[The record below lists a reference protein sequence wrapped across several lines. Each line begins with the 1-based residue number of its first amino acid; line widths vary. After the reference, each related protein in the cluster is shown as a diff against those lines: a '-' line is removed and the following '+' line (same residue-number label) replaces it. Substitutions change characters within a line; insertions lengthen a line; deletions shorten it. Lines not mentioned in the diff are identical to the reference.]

1 MQAWGGG
8 GGGGSGR
15 NVNWPPGL
23 LGSSAQ
29 RKIRGGGKIRDRGE
43 INTGLLGAQHHKLEI
58 KVAC

>member
-23 LGSSAQ
+23 LGSSVQ
-29 RKIRGGGKIRDRGE
+29 SHGGGKGDRGE
-43 INTGLLGAQHHKLEI
+43 INTDLLGALYHKLEI